1 MPSRHS
7 LRQCLS
13 LRVRVVSS
21 HLIMEFFD
29 CLSQSLCLCQ
39 RIVNRKRLRLC
50 IQSGICGNVRL
61 NNDGRNYSGMCVE
74 RVEHLLQRVYCI
86 LQNAFRRQ
94 GIPDASR
101 ERLDKLHGSWLRVV
115 EVVKSV
121 QTTGP
126 LLRWK
131 MESKTI
137 IGMKG
142 MGASYASDL
151 KESINEQGLHWIW
164 LRRWR

>member
-1 MPSRHS
+1 
-7 LRQCLS
+7 
-13 LRVRVVSS
+13 
-21 HLIMEFFD
+21 
-29 CLSQSLCLCQ
+29 
-39 RIVNRKRLRLC
+39 
-50 IQSGICGNVRL
+50 
-61 NNDGRNYSGMCVE
+61 MCVE